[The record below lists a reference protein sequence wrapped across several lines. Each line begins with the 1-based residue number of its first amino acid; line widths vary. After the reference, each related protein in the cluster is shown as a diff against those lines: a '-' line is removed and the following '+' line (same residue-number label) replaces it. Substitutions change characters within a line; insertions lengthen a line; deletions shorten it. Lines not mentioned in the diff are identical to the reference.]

1 MNTRLIFLST
11 PADAPPQWLLLQP
24 DGRNS
29 HGHGLPLPEADRTL
43 LIVPG
48 ADLRMVWLAL
58 PAGTPPQV
66 HAAARL
72 SLAEHLAEDPQTLH
86 VALGP
91 AEPGQP
97 RLVAAMAPS
106 RLQGWLQQA
115 QHWGCVNLDAVVPDC
130 LMLAPQDDGGTRA
143 VAWNGRWLLRG
154 PQLAASLEPALAR
167 LVTGKADL
175 RADDHALAQFAAGTP
190 ALDLLQH
197 AFARETSR
205 TLRGSTRR
213 LRWLAAAVLL
223 SPLVVLIA
231 QIARYQIGAQV
242 LQARAVDMVSEATGR
257 PAGDDPLQA
266 LAEARSRDPSARLT
280 QLGNIVADA
289 LVATPG
295 TQLDALDYTGDGAMK
310 LLLRHP
316 DAAALQRLRQRLH
329 AAGVQ
334 ASPGTSQ
341 ATEDGSQRT
350 PLDLVEGA

>member
-11 PADAPPQWLLLQP
+11 PADAPPHWLLLQP

-29 HGHGLPLPEADRTL
+29 HGHGLPLPQADRTL
-43 LIVPG
+43 LVVPG
-48 ADLRMVWLAL
+48 ADLRMVWLTL

-106 RLQGWLQQA
+106 RLQAWLQQA
-115 QHWGCVNLDAVVPDC
+115 QRWDIVADAVVPDC
-130 LMLAPQDDGGTRA
+130 LMLAPHEDGSTRA
-143 VAWNGRWLLRG
+143 IAWNGRWLLRG
-154 PQLAASLEPALAR
+154 PQLAASLEPSLAR
-167 LVTGKADL
+167 LVTGKPEL
-175 RADDHALAQFAAGTP
+175 QADDHALAQFAAGTP
-190 ALDLLQH
+190 SLDLLQH
-197 AFARETSR
+197 AFARDTSR
-205 TLRGSTRR
+205 TRRGRTRR

-223 SPLVVLIA
+223 SPLVLLVA
-231 QIARYQIGAQV
+231 QIARYQIGAHV
-242 LQARAVDMVSEATGR
+242 LQARAVDMVREATGQ

-266 LAEARSRDPSARLT
+266 LADTRSRAPSARLT
-280 QLGNIVADA
+280 QLGNIVADT

-295 TQLDALDYTGDGAMK
+295 TQLDALDYTQDGAMK
-310 LLLRHP
+310 LHLRHP
-316 DAAALQRLRQRLH
+316 DAAALQRLRQRLR

-341 ATEDGSQRT
+341 AAEDGSLRT